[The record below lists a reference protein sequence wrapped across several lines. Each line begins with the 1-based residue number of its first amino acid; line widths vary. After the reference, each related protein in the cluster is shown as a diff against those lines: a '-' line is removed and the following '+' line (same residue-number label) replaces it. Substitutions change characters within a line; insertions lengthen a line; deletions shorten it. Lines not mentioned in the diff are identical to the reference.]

1 MRQFLLAFAAIMLTG
16 CSPRVVDVT
25 ADSYYWGKFR
35 LEQRYRTKIHSFMT
49 KSNDTFLAKIGSLEW
64 ETYYYIYPPSNSYHP
79 YHDIPE
85 AIEAYES
92 SPQEWPEVLAALPPG
107 TELKIVKF
115 YMYPYNIGLSSAFAE
130 IQSGPHKGIV
140 ASISSLSKHLND
152 PQESGTEPN
161 ADYLEL
167 IP

>member
-1 MRQFLLAFAAIMLTG
+1 MRLFLLAFVAIMLAG

-25 ADSYYWGKFR
+25 GDPYYWGKFR
-35 LEQRYRTKIHSFMT
+35 LEQRYRTRIHSFLT
-49 KSNDTFLAKIGSLEW
+49 KSNDTFLHKLGSLEW
-64 ETYYYIYPPSNSYHP
+64 ETYYDIYPPSNPYRP

-92 SPQEWPEVLAALPPG
+92 SPREWPEVFAALPPG

-115 YMYPYNIGLSSAFAE
+115 YMYPYNIGLSSALAE

-140 ASISSLSKHLND
+140 ASITFLSNRLND
-152 PQESGTEPN
+152 PKESGTEPN
-161 ADYLEL
+161 PDYLEL